1 MLRLA
6 GGVIVA
12 LLILPSSSAQ
22 QGTARPGA
30 DAHSSETKHLKLTTS
45 VGPDTASAGKIHL
58 FLDVVPKPKMHVYAP
73 GQEGYIGVAVSV
85 ETTAGVTPEK
95 PQFPKPEK
103 VFFKPLNETQLV
115 YSKPFRIVQD
125 VMFTRD
131 ASAAAGGAPVTI
143 KGTLRYQACDDKVCY
158 LPQTVPV
165 EWTVASKQPPPPRL
179 RRVSPERFARRRT
192 DG

>member
-1 MLRLA
+1 MLGLT
-6 GGVIVA
+6 GVVLVA

-22 QGTARPGA
+22 QSAERPGA
-30 DAHSSETKHLKLTTS
+30 DPHQSETKHLKLTTS
-45 VGPDTASAGKIHL
+45 VGPDTASGGKIQL
-58 FLDVVPKPKMHVYAP
+58 LLDVVPKPKMHVYAP
-73 GQEGYIGVAVSV
+73 GQEGYITAALSL
-85 ETTAGVTPEK
+85 ETAAGVTAGK

-125 VMFTRD
+125 VAFARD
-131 ASAAAGGAPVTI
+131 AAAADRGAPVTI
-143 KGTLRYQACDDKVCY
+143 KGSLRYQACDDKVCY
-158 LPQTVPV
+158 LPQTVPLQ
-165 EWTVASKQPPPPRL
+165 WTVAPKQPPPPRL